1 MFSCCQVLAI
11 HQFPKAWIHV
21 HSMTE
26 HRRLLITTHSWKY
39 NKKRR
44 ICAEIWVRWNQFFI
58 NGHIEGLWGKE
69 SSSQGWRSNECMEAG
84 QSGLTCGRGNHP
96 LVKVIFSSLSDTFLI
111 HMIPFGRQQWRAN
124 GGQDDLRV
132 NGRAAG
138 TFQPTSLT
146 LRRMNNNINLLK
158 ATFVR

>member
-1 MFSCCQVLAI
+1 
-11 HQFPKAWIHV
+11 
-21 HSMTE
+21 
-26 HRRLLITTHSWKY
+26 
-39 NKKRR
+39 
-44 ICAEIWVRWNQFFI
+44 
-58 NGHIEGLWGKE
+58 
-69 SSSQGWRSNECMEAG
+69 MEAG

-111 HMIPFGRQQWRAN
+111 HMIPFRRQQWRAN

-158 ATFVR
+158 TTFVQ